1 MARGQAERI
10 ADDMRTMV
18 EKFKGSGA
26 AVVRGATTLRSRR
39 WITDSMHNRAYSQAQ
54 KGRKSILPVAVTCI
68 EELDAC
74 FSQPSLLNFY
84 PGDDLLPSFGVR
96 QHEDQVR
103 WLRVSDRQWL

>member
-1 MARGQAERI
+1 
-10 ADDMRTMV
+10 MRRMV
-18 EKFKGSGA
+18 EEFQGSEA
-26 AVVRGATTLRSRR
+26 AVVRAPRHCGHDAGLLTACTLAL
-39 WITDSMHNRAYSQAQ
+39 ILQAQ

-96 QHEDQVR
+96 QHEHQVR
-103 WLRVSDRQWL
+103 LLRVPDRQWL